1 MTTLSNHQLTTGH
14 RPGDPAVPKGLPTP
28 LSGLQAIR
36 ILARTA
42 WRRWLNRMSRG
53 GASFWRK
60 KPVPESAGGRK
71 ATPGKEFTLIWNS
84 LLVALI
90 FICVGTVLGCTF
102 VMNESKHLR
111 QRGEEGVRQ
120 PISGQEAPQS
130 SDDDFKLLLQS
141 GAIWPLAPNDRFMV
155 LAVGLAL
162 LLLSLCQL
170 TTVLGYGS
178 QDLGKV
184 GWDMEWLFTL
194 PVPAWALFLGRLVQY
209 ATAGQMVWWC
219 LSAPFLAGI
228 YWCAGYSWWAIPLA
242 LAAMTYGA
250 LLTASLGLVVE
261 TWAQKRLSP
270 DRRKNFQA
278 ILGLV
283 GSWSF
288 LVFFMLPGFE
298 TLDTLVASGLTWV
311 TVVTWANPFAL
322 PALLCVKGWTPL
334 GAAAVMALMG
344 VALPV
349 AAVRL
354 TGWMVRD
361 GLVATPGANQA
372 IRRHWRADL
381 GKIAGWF
388 RGIAGKDLRLLMRD
402 RAFLVRT
409 LVLPVLL
416 FGYFFF
422 QNWHQGISY
431 LQDARGAPVMA
442 FVLGVLVLGYSAF
455 QVLTAEGNSLW
466 LLYTFPRTLQSI
478 LLEKTLLW
486 CGLASLYTLAILVIA
501 ALVGMPLNGEVL
513 VAGVYAVAGIMI
525 HSFIAAAIGALATD
539 PTETVVQRRPRSDL
553 VWFYRLLWV
562 IYLIGFFL
570 PLWPKVVLVVLYV
583 PLAFAF
589 WQKVQDRIP
598 YLLEPAESPPPRLS
612 LADGMVAALAFCV
625 LQPVMSF
632 ILNAYFE
639 LDNLQKLSEGT
650 LALVMEVVTGV
661 VVTAVTLFF
670 LRRVPNLL
678 VITGLVP
685 PPTEPRPVVW
695 WALLPGVVA
704 GVLAGLFGIAYLAGV
719 LWLDAIPGLKESLP
733 SVSSPL
739 AEPGLFALVVLAA
752 PLIEEFLFR
761 ALIYQG
767 MERSMRPII
776 AVLGSA
782 AIFAVIHP
790 WHSVIPVFVLGVAA
804 ALSFQRTRLLWTP
817 IATHMV
823 YNAIVVIAKLVIARW
838 ML

>member
-1 MTTLSNHQLTTGH
+1 MSTLLNHQRTTGH
-14 RPGDPAVPKGLPTP
+14 RPGDPAGPNGLPTP
-28 LSGLQAIR
+28 PSGMQAIR

-71 ATPGKEFTLIWNS
+71 ATPGKEVTLIWNS

-90 FICVGTVLGCTF
+90 CIWLGTTLGCTF
-102 VMNESKHLR
+102 VMNESNHLR
-111 QRGEEGVRQ
+111 LRSEEGVRQ
-120 PISGQEAPQS
+120 PIAGQEAPQPGG
-130 SDDDFKLLLQS
+130 DDFERLLHS
-141 GAIWPLAPNDRFMV
+141 GAIWPLPPNDRFMV
-155 LAVGLAL
+155 LAVGLVL
-162 LLLSLCQL
+162 VLLSLCQL

-194 PVPAWALFLGRLVQY
+194 PVPAWALFVGRLVQY

-228 YWCAGYSWWAIPLA
+228 YWCAGYGWWAIPLA
-242 LAAMTYGA
+242 LAAMTYSA

-270 DRRKNFQA
+270 GRRKNLQA

-288 LVFFMLPGFE
+288 LVFFMLPGFQ
-298 TLDTLVASGLTWV
+298 TFDTLVASGLTWV
-311 TVVTWANPFAL
+311 PLMTWANPFAL
-322 PALLCVKGWTPL
+322 PALLCVKSWAPL
-334 GAAAVMALMG
+334 GVAAVMALSG
-344 VALPV
+344 VVVPV

-372 IRRHWRADL
+372 FRRPWRADL

-388 RGIAGKDLRLLMRD
+388 RGIVGKDLRLLMRD

-416 FGYFFF
+416 LGFFFF
-422 QNWHQGISY
+422 QSWHEGIGS
-431 LQDARGAPVMA
+431 LQNAQVAPMMA
-442 FVLGVLVLGYSAF
+442 FLLGVLVLGYSAF
-455 QVLTAEGNSLW
+455 QVLTAEGESLW

-478 LLEKTLLW
+478 LLEKTMLW

-501 ALVGMPLNGEVL
+501 AVVGMPLNGEVL
-513 VAGVYAVAGIMI
+513 VAGVYAIAGIMI
-525 HSFIAAAIGALATD
+525 HSFIAAAIGSLATD
-539 PTETVVQRRPRSDL
+539 PTETVVQRRPRQDL
-553 VWFYRLLWV
+553 VWFYRLLWI
-562 IYLIGFFL
+562 IYAIGFYF

-612 LADGMVAALAFCV
+612 LANGMVAALAFW
-625 LQPVMSF
+625 LFLSAMSY
-632 ILNAYFE
+632 ISSAYFE
-639 LDNLQKLSEGT
+639 KLSEGT
-650 LALVMEVVTGV
+650 LALITEVVTGV
-661 VVTAVTLFF
+661 VVMAVTLFF

-678 VITGLVP
+678 AVTGLVP
-685 PPTEPRPVVW
+685 SRTEPRPAVW
-695 WALLPGVVA
+695 RSLLPGVVA
-704 GVLAGLFGIAYLAGV
+704 GVLAGLFGIAYLAAV

-733 SVSSPL
+733 SVASPL
-739 AEPGLFALVVLAA
+739 ANPGLWAVVVLAG

-767 MERSMRPII
+767 MERSLRPIV

-790 WHSVIPVFVLGVAA
+790 SHSVIPVFVLGVAA
-804 ALSFQRTRLLWTP
+804 ALSFKRTRLLWTP

-823 YNAIVVIAKLVIARW
+823 YNAIVMIAKLVIGRW